1 MSVTVIIP
9 SAGVG
14 ARMKSKENKIF
25 LDIDGESV
33 LYRTISAFC
42 GIDYIQK
49 IVIPCREQ
57 DRNRIEDIAKRF
69 EKLDITTVI
78 GGQTRAESVKNALAI
93 CDTEYVLD
101 RKSVV

>member
-25 LDIDGESV
+25 LQIDGESV
-33 LYRTISAFC
+33 LYRAISAFC
-42 GIDYIQK
+42 GIDYIKK

-57 DRNRIEDIAKRF
+57 DRDRIEDTAKRF
-69 EKLDITTVI
+69 EKLDIVI
-78 GGQTRAESVKNALAI
+78 GDP
-93 CDTEYVLD
+93 C
-101 RKSVV
+101 